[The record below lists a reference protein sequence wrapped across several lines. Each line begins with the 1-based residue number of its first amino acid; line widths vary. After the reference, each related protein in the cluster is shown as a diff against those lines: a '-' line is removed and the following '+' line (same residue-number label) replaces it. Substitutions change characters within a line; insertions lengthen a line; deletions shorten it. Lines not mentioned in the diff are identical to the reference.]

1 MRLFIRWWA
10 TLGKSERIVALAIGL
25 SAPIAIIN
33 STVWAIT
40 VAYMSHQRALVE
52 IERLRL
58 EEFRAA
64 EQVPVGAPILPA
76 DAAAPR
82 SAPDAN

>member
-1 MRLFIRWWA
+1 MAGFIRWWES
-10 TLGKSERIVALAIGL
+10 LGKAERIVALAIGL

-40 VAYMSHQRALVE
+40 VAYMSHQKALVD

-58 EEFRAA
+58 AA
-64 EQVPVGAPILPA
+64 VPSSNLPPHGASQ
-76 DAAAPR
+76 APVDD
-82 SAPDAN
+82 SAQPVPYAQ